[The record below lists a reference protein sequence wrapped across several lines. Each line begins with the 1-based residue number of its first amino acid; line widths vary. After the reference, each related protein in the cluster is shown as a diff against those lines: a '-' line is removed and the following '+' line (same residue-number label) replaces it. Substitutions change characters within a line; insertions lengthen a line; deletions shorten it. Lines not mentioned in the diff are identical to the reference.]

1 MALFE
6 LSVLSFAITTIS
18 PKVVLEQ
25 KLVLLKYTS
34 DISDVIFHAEVKK
47 QTGFSVPT
55 TEQGLN
61 ACDIQG
67 VTIRELTEALCSLMK
82 PVDVLHNTSAVQI
95 PLGTV
100 LWVSPADQRKWL
112 IKLGG
117 HYHKLQSQSNETV
130 FLVGKQSREPPHKY
144 FQ

>member
-1 MALFE
+1 M
-6 LSVLSFAITTIS
+6 SVLSFAITTIS

-67 VTIRELTEALCSLMK
+67 VTIRELTVALCSFMK
-82 PVDVLHNTSAVQI
+82 SVDTLHNTSAVQI

-100 LWVSPADQRKWL
+100 LWVSPADT
-112 IKLGG
+112 GSG
-117 HYHKLQSQSNETV
+117 
-130 FLVGKQSREPPHKY
+130 
-144 FQ
+144 

>member
-6 LSVLSFAITTIS
+6 FSVLSFAITTIS

-61 ACDIQG
+61 AFDRQG
-67 VTIRELTEALCSLMK
+67 VTIRELTVFIHEVVRGPTPTILVLCKYYSGQYSGFPLQTKGSGWSSQGEETITKCDHEAMEQFS
-82 PVDVLHNTSAVQI
+82 
-95 PLGTV
+95 
-100 LWVSPADQRKWL
+100 
-112 IKLGG
+112 
-117 HYHKLQSQSNETV
+117 
-130 FLVGKQSREPPHKY
+130 
-144 FQ
+144 